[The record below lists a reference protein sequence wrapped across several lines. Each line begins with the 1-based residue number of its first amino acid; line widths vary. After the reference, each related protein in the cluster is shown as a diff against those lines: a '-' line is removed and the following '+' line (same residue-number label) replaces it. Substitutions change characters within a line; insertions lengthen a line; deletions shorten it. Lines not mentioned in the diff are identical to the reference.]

1 MFQQN
6 LSAPDAGAASAI
18 TPGVVDQS
26 GAARA
31 QGAAVMAQ
39 GAALRSREEA
49 QKWKDVQAF
58 GMAAME
64 TGFAIDKHIQTSR
77 LAEKQ
82 QTLYEDFATQGLDA
96 FSDEDINYLQQ
107 YSGNLSAIQKDQL
120 KPHMYKALAERAYKE
135 AAKSRP
141 WLADELRRVSGQVTG
156 MAVAGAAVELSL
168 QSQAVREREMVAM
181 QQQRE
186 AELKVFSDSL
196 SDTFSKPEVDLFM
209 SQVTPDMS
217 AQDVRNLFYSNE
229 ANVIRV
235 NNAAE
240 RKMLEDQAALYAQQG
255 NITEAQRGIAQ
266 ANLITQISQNNLID
280 IQGSGQSAIL
290 SNMENFS
297 SEGQQ
302 LLSNALSSGDSL
314 YMMMDGLSKTDQQIA
329 IGILQSEYDIMRQQ
343 VESAFGGIGAKDIPP
358 IVKSKLQRAESL
370 VETFKGH
377 LSGDSAATRQLKA
390 EVDLNNV
397 QMTLE
402 GQQLVRGLSEQN
414 LELYNRVILDK
425 FVGGGGALLGTQ
437 LNLEIQRF
445 SQGLNQRQAT
455 DPETVPGA
463 FSPAVLRSMSDEAL
477 ALLPPEQ
484 RKQALQLK
492 AEAAFMPFANLE
504 TFQYQDLVES
514 SEALLRMDEGM
525 RSEIIAELNP
535 QDRETVGN
543 NMLQSAQSR
552 MRQIAQRVERTSS
565 LSVETGADGRPVIKA
580 ERVTFAGMP
589 SSLNMRERNKLTQ
602 ELNAIYNFMLPAM
615 EMIYPDGLF
624 NDSFENQLNSL
635 ILGSQVEGGEQSPF
649 DQAAGVLRQA
659 ASSVGNFVMGE
670 AQAMGGETE
679 GGGLPP
685 IIISSRS
692 GAVGRM
698 VGFIGELEGT
708 SDHVDNLGIA
718 TKAYGVVNDM
728 ANNPSATRQNRRVAE
743 SLGIDLDT
751 ATPEQSKQ
759 VAEAVFDSLAQGLE
773 RQLPNWNKLSD
784 EGKALILDAKYNTG
798 VTYRNLAK
806 AVEAYES
813 SDTKSRELL
822 ARVVR
827 ESRRLSEG
835 APHRGLD
842 NRAARLL
849 TEMGFLN
856 NPMEAKDLGLSLTNA
871 TR

>member
-6 LSAPDAGAASAI
+6 LSAPDVGAASAI
-18 TPGVVDQS
+18 TPGVVDKS
-26 GAARA
+26 GAMRA
-31 QGAAVMAQ
+31 QA
-39 GAALRSREEA
+39 EA
-49 QKWKDVQAF
+49 QRFKDIQAF

-82 QTLYEDFATQGLDA
+82 QTLSESFAAQGLD
-96 FSDEDINYLQQ
+96 SLSEGDLEYLGQ
-107 YSGNLSAIQKDQL
+107 YQGNLSALQKDQM
-120 KPHMYKALAERAYKE
+120 KPQIYKALLERNYKE
-135 AAKSRP
+135 AVKSRP
-141 WLADELRRVSGQVTG
+141 WLAEELRRVSGSD
-156 MAVAGAAVELSL
+156 AAVELSL
-168 QSQAVREREMVAM
+168 RSQAVREGEMVAM

-196 SDTFSKPEVDLFM
+196 LDDFTKPEVDLFM

-217 AQDVRNLFYSNE
+217 AQDVRNLFYSNP
-229 ANVIRV
+229 ANVARV
-235 NNAAE
+235 TMGSE
-240 RKMLEDQAALYAQQG
+240 RRVLENKAALYTQRA
-255 NITEAQRGIAQ
+255 NITQAEIDITQ
-266 ANLITQISQNNLID
+266 ANLVTQISQNNLIN
-280 IQGSGQSAIL
+280 IQVSGQSAIF

-302 LLSNALSSGDSL
+302 LLSNAMSSGDSL
-314 YMMMDGLSKTDQQIA
+314 YMMADGLSKTDQQMA
-329 IGILQSEYDIMRQQ
+329 ISILQSEYDTMRQQ

-358 IVKSKLQRAESL
+358 VVKSQLQRAESL
-370 VETFKGH
+370 IETFKGH
-377 LSGDSAATRQLKA
+377 LSGDSAATRQLQADVRRGDLEMTA
-390 EVDLNNV
+390 EVQSFLKLLKEED
-397 QMTLE
+397 
-402 GQQLVRGLSEQN
+402 RPAWN
-414 LELYNRVILDK
+414 LFMANKALDA
-425 FVGGGGALLGTQ
+425 GGKLDD
-437 LNLEIQRF
+437 QRM
-445 SQGLNQRQAT
+445 SLAIRELNQRQLA
-455 DPETVPGA
+455 DPDTVPGA
-463 FSPAVLRSMSDEAL
+463 LAAKSLSSFTDKSLLAISNEAAEAL
-477 ALLPPEQ
+477 TPEEQ
-484 RKQALQLK
+484 RRRSELI
-492 AEAAFMPFANLE
+492 AEAAFMPFASLE

-514 SEALLRMDEGM
+514 SEALSRLDEGF
-525 RSEIIAELNP
+525 RNQILAELNP

-635 ILGSQVEGGEQSPF
+635 ILGSQVEGGSQSPF
-649 DQAAGVLRQA
+649 DQAAGVLGQA

-698 VGFIGELEGT
+698 VGFINELEGT
-708 SDHVDNLGIA
+708 SDHVDHLGIA

-773 RQLPNWNKLSD
+773 RQLPNWSKLSD

-849 TEMGFLN
+849 TEMRFLN
-856 NPMEAKDLGLSLTNA
+856 NPMEAKELGLSLTNA